1 MATNPGPNDFL
12 QEAKNRL
19 RWPILLVIFLWI
31 IQGFQFLVHGQL
43 GALGIYPHH
52 LSGLKGIF
60 FAPLIHGS
68 WGHLISNTI
77 PLFVLTLILA
87 VFYKRVALISFILI
101 YLGTGLAVWLFAR
114 PVYHIGASGV
124 VYGLLSFVFWSGV
137 FRRNIRSIVLALI
150 VTILYSGFI
159 WGVLP
164 VKEGISWESH
174 LFGAIVG
181 ILVAFLFRH
190 SIDPDEETRYSYEED
205 EPTDE
210 RYFFDRDTFDRH

>member
-1 MATNPGPNDFL
+1 MATNPGPTDFL

-52 LSGLKGIF
+52 LSGLKGIL

-87 VFYKRVALISFILI
+87 VFPELYAIVALAATFLI
-101 YLGTGLAVWLFAR
+101 G
-114 PVYHIGASGV
+114 S
-124 VYGLLSFVFWSGV
+124 
-137 FRRNIRSIVLALI
+137 AL
-150 VTILYSGFI
+150 T
-159 WGVLP
+159 
-164 VKEGISWESH
+164 
-174 LFGAIVG
+174 A
-181 ILVAFLFRH
+181 
-190 SIDPDEETRYSYEED
+190 
-205 EPTDE
+205 
-210 RYFFDRDTFDRH
+210 